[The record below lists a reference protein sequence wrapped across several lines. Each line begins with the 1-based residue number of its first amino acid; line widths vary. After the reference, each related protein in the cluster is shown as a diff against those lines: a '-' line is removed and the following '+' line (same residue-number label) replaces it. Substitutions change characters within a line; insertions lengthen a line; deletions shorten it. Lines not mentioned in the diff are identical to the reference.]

1 MGGRREWKSW
11 EGGGNRMEMGKKS
24 YDGRGGG
31 SKNIFYCWEF
41 MVLTDLC
48 KILVWGPAQVE
59 ILAIGGDSVVL
70 DVLAV
75 VLFH

>member
-1 MGGRREWKSW
+1 MEGRREWKR
-11 EGGGNRMEMGKKS
+11 GGGSKMKMGKKS
-24 YDGRGGG
+24 YDGGGGGG
-31 SKNIFYCWEF
+31 SKNIFYCWEV
-41 MVLTDLC
+41 MVQTDFC